1 MAAHSRSQVA
11 QSDSLFNSPFK
22 RFLLTWLVLGLVL
35 VVIVPQLLSA
45 ALQPLRQSLRKALT
59 PPGQIAP
66 LFTREIDYWSA
77 DIARWSKT
85 YDVDPNMLA
94 TIMQI
99 ESCGHPNISSYAGAQ
114 GLFQVMPFHF
124 ADGENQI
131 DPDTNAKRGAN
142 FIRQCT
148 EWADG
153 DLGLALACYNG
164 GPSILQKPYHQWS
177 DQTQRYYKWGTGIY
191 ADAILRHESSA
202 TLDAWLAAGGS
213 GLCSLA
219 AAEIGLPSAH

>member
-1 MAAHSRSQVA
+1 MAAQTRTAARSTPNFRFPVNWNVLKWVA
-11 QSDSLFNSPFK
+11 IAVV
-22 RFLLTWLVLGLVL
+22 LL
-35 VVIVPQLLSA
+35 VIVPDALRSA
-45 ALQPLRQSLRKALT
+45 RRWLT

-66 LFTREIDYWSA
+66 LFTAEIDYWSD
-77 DIARWSKT
+77 DIARWSKM

-131 DPDTNAKRGAN
+131 DPDTNAMRGAS

-148 EWADG
+148 EWANG

-164 GPSILQKPYHQWS
+164 GPSILQKAYAQWN
-177 DQTQRYYKWGTGIY
+177 DQTKRYYKWGTGIY
-191 ADAILRHESSA
+191 ADAIMQHDTST
-202 TLDAWLAAGGS
+202 TLNAWLNAGGS

-219 AAEIGLPSAH
+219 ANEINLP

>member
-1 MAAHSRSQVA
+1 LAA
-11 QSDSLFNSPFK
+11 QSRPAVVQPQGSFSFPFNWNLLKWIVIAIVVLVIVPNLFNS
-22 RFLLTWLVLGLVL
+22 
-35 VVIVPQLLSA
+35 
-45 ALQPLRQSLRKALT
+45 LRRALT

-66 LFTREIDYWSA
+66 LFTDEIDYWRD
-77 DIARWSKT
+77 DIARWSKQF
-85 YDVDPNMLA
+85 DVDPNMLA

-131 DPDTNAKRGAN
+131 DPDTNAMRGAN

-148 EWADG
+148 EWTNG

-164 GPSILQKPYHQWS
+164 GPSIIKKAFNAWS

-191 ADAILRHESSA
+191 ADAIMGSERST
-202 TLDAWLAAGGS
+202 TLDAWLNAGGS

-219 AAEIGLPSAH
+219 ANEIGI

>member
-1 MAAHSRSQVA
+1 MAARTHTTRAVTHA
-11 QSDSLFNSPFK
+11 SLIFNLPFSWIK
-22 RFLLTWLVLGLVL
+22 WLVIIVILI
-35 VVIVPQLLSA
+35 VIVPNVF
-45 ALQPLRQSLRKALT
+45 RSLRRLLT

-66 LFTREIDYWSA
+66 LFTAEIDHWRD

-99 ESCGHPNISSYAGAQ
+99 ESCGHPNISSSAGAQ

-131 DPDTNAKRGAN
+131 DPDTNAMRGAS
-142 FIRQCT
+142 FIGQCT
-148 EWADG
+148 KWANG

-164 GPSILQKPYHQWS
+164 GPSILQKGYHQWPNE
-177 DQTQRYYKWGTGIY
+177 TRRYYKWGTGIY
-191 ADAILRHESSA
+191 ADAIMNHETST
-202 TLDAWLAAGGS
+202 TLDAWLNAGGS

-219 AAEIGLPSAH
+219 AAEVGLK

>member
-1 MAAHSRSQVA
+1 MAAQTRRAVRQPHVTSVR
-11 QSDSLFNSPFK
+11 LPFNI
-22 RFLLTWLVLGLVL
+22 RWNLLKWLTIGAVLYI
-35 VVIVPQLLSA
+35 VVPNTLRT
-45 ALQPLRQSLRKALT
+45 LQRALT

-66 LFTREIDYWSA
+66 LFTAEIDYWRE
-77 DIARWSKT
+77 DIARWSKQ

-124 ADGENQI
+124 ADGENQV
-131 DPDTNAKRGAN
+131 DPNTNAMRGAS

-148 EWADG
+148 EWANG

-164 GPSILQKPYHQWS
+164 GPSILQKSYQAWS

-191 ADAILRHESSA
+191 ADAIMGHEGST
-202 TLDAWLAAGGS
+202 TLDAWLNAGGS

-219 AAEIGLPSAH
+219 ASEIGLNS

>member
-1 MAAHSRSQVA
+1 MLLAAHSRRSVQQAETPITFPIRPNILKWVVIA
-11 QSDSLFNSPFK
+11 
-22 RFLLTWLVLGLVL
+22 VVV
-35 VVIVPQLLSA
+35 VVIVPNVLSSA
-45 ALQPLRQSLRKALT
+45 ARTIRRALT

-66 LFTREIDYWSA
+66 LFTPEIDYWRE
-77 DIARWSKT
+77 DIARWSQQHNA
-85 YDVDPNMLA
+85 DPNMLA

-131 DPDTNAKRGAN
+131 DPDTNAMRGAS
-142 FIRQCT
+142 FINQCIG
-148 EWADG
+148 WANG

-164 GPSILQKPYHQWS
+164 GPSILSKSYQQWS
-177 DQTQRYYKWGTGIY
+177 DQTQRYYKWGVGIY
-191 ADAILRHESSA
+191 ADAIMGSERSA
-202 TLDAWLAAGGS
+202 TLDAWLNAGGR

-219 AAEIGLPSAH
+219 ADEINLSASS